1 MGIDDFIEQK
11 INANGRDD
19 AEEVVKEINT
29 TLDDI
34 DDKFASLQKSKEEG
48 HNREE
53 WLRQEI
59 DDATEGIPSDKAG
72 QFLSSAT
79 KVLNGEENDTPDEDA
94 NYDGVDA
101 VETIQKLDDALVNN
115 TCSSLMKEE
124 AE

>member
-1 MGIDDFIEQK
+1 M
-11 INANGRDD
+11 
-19 AEEVVKEINT
+19 KEINT